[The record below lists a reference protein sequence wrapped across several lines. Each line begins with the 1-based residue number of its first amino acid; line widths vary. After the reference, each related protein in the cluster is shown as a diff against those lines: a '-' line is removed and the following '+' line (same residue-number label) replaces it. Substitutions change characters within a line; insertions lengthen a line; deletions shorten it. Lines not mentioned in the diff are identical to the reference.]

1 MSACCDTP
9 AFVPP
14 AAPPPP
20 AALKTVVLIGPPNSG
35 KSTLF
40 NRLTGLRQ
48 KVANYP
54 GVTVEQRMGL
64 MAGVGRDDLT
74 LIDLPGI
81 YSLTPYSED
90 ARVSIDVL
98 RGKMPGTPK
107 PDAVI
112 LVLDSLHLTRQLMLA
127 APVLAVGLP
136 TLVLLNMSDLM
147 ESRGGHIDSL
157 KLARELG
164 APVAQISATHGTGL
178 DAVPLFLNQQTDREA
193 ASPSPCRSSA
203 TPPAPTPGPR
213 RSAAAPATRP
223 RSRSKAPARSTTS
236 SSIASGG
243 RCSSSSSSSAS
254 LRSSSPSASR
264 SPTALATS
272 SPASATSSVPLLP
285 AGWLQSLLLDGAWK
299 GISSVLVFLPQILLL
314 FLFIGILEDS
324 GYLARAALIA
334 DRVMRTIGLNGKAF
348 IPLLSAYA
356 CAVPAIMATRTIE
369 NKRDRL
375 ATILVTPFMTCSARL
390 PVYML
395 LIAAFIPNT
404 VYLHGFLGL
413 RTIVMLSLYL
423 AGFVGAMTTA
433 WLLKSSIL
441 KSSETPFI
449 LELPQYRM
457 PTLRMNGPDAQ
468 GGHAVL
474 RQFEDE
480 GRFAGFED
488 GAFEQPGGGHGADKA
503 GQIEAEHDD
512 GAQAEEAVEVGDV
525 GDEGGDEQHVDGQAR
540 RAGHEGRDED
550 GGEAVALV
558 LDGARGHDGGN
569 GAGVGGE
576 QGNEGLAVESDGAHD
591 AVGDERGAGQVAGVF
606 EDSDEEEQQ
615 QNLRQEDEHG
625 GDALPCA
632 VEQQRL
638 QPAGGQQGTD
648 EFAHAG
654 EDVAEAVGERLADG
668 EDHFKDADDDDEKQ
682 QRPPDAMEED
692 VVDLAGVLGGER
704 GAVAGAAADLRG
716 PGVGA
721 GGVAEHGQ
729 GQRLGGCRARSAD

>member
-1 MSACCDTP
+1 MNACCETP
-9 AFVPP
+9 AFQPP
-14 AAPPPP
+14 TTPPP
-20 AALKTVVLIGPPNSG
+20 AGALKTVVLIGPPNSG

-147 ESRGGHIDSL
+147 ESRGGQIDSL

-178 DAVPLFLNQQTDREA
+178 DAVPLFLHQQTDRSAAKPLALPVLGNA
-193 ASPSPCRSSA
+193 ASAHTWAAQVSRK
-203 TPPAPTPGPR
+203 TGYRAPLSVEGTRKIDNILLHRIWGPLLFLLVVVGVFEVVF
-213 RSAAAPATRP
+213 SIGQPM
-223 RSRSKAPARSTTS
+223 SDGFGDILARM
-236 SSIASGG
+236 GEFV
-243 RCSSSSSSSAS
+243 R
-254 LRSSSPSASR
+254 
-264 SPTALATS
+264 
-272 SPASATSSVPLLP
+272 PLLP
-285 AGWLQSLLLDGAWK
+285 AGWLQSLVLDGAWK

-369 NKRDRL
+369 NRRDRL

-395 LIAAFIPNT
+395 LIAAFIPNIA
-404 VYLHGFLGL
+404 YLHGFLGL
-413 RTIVMLSLYL
+413 RTVVMLSLYL

-457 PTLRMNGPDAQ
+457 PTLRSLALRLIDRAR
-468 GGHAVL
+468 VFL
-474 RQFEDE
+474 RQAGTVILCVTLALWVLAHLPVVHVAGGSWSAPGLADSVI
-480 GRFAGFED
+480 GRLGHFIEPAIAPLGFNWKIGIGLLSSVLAREVMVSTM
-488 GAFEQPGGGHGADKA
+488 GTLYGADPA
-503 GQIEAEHDD
+503 TQAMHLQTALHHDM
-512 GAQAEEAVEVGDV
+512 
-525 GDEGGDEQHVDGQAR
+525 
-540 RAGHEGRDED
+540 
-550 GGEAVALV
+550 
-558 LDGARGHDGGN
+558 
-569 GAGVGGE
+569 
-576 QGNEGLAVESDGAHD
+576 
-591 AVGDERGAGQVAGVF
+591 
-606 EDSDEEEQQ
+606 
-615 QNLRQEDEHG
+615 
-625 GDALPCA
+625 
-632 VEQQRL
+632 
-638 QPAGGQQGTD
+638 T
-648 EFAHAG
+648 
-654 EDVAEAVGERLADG
+654 
-668 EDHFKDADDDDEKQ
+668 
-682 QRPPDAMEED
+682 
-692 VVDLAGVLGGER
+692 LGGALALMIFFAFAMQCTSTM
-704 GAVAGAAADLRG
+704 AVVRRETNSWRWPAVQFLYMLALAWGAAFVVNHIAMALF
-716 PGVGA
+716 
-721 GGVAEHGQ
+721 
-729 GQRLGGCRARSAD
+729 S

>member
-1 MSACCDTP
+1 MNDCC
-9 AFVPP
+9 
-14 AAPPPP
+14 APPPFQPPTLPPP
-20 AALKTVVLIGPPNSG
+20 AGALRTIVLIGPPNAG

-48 KVANYP
+48 KVANFP

-98 RGKMPGTPK
+98 GGKMPGTPK
-107 PDAVI
+107 PDAVL

-127 APVLAVGLP
+127 APVLAQGLP

-147 ESRGGHIDSL
+147 EARGGHIDAL

-164 APVAQISATHGTGL
+164 APVALISAVHGTGL
-178 DAVPLFLNQQTDREA
+178 EAVSLFLNQNTDR
-193 ASPSPCRSSA
+193 
-203 TPPAPTPGPR
+203 
-213 RSAAAPATRP
+213 AAAKPLTLPVVGNALSAHTWAAQV
-223 RSRSKAPARSTTS
+223 SRRTGYRAPLSVEN
-236 SSIASGG
+236 
-243 RCSSSSSSSAS
+243 
-254 LRSSSPSASR
+254 SR
-264 SPTALATS
+264 KIDDVLLHRIWGPLLFLVVVIGVFEVVFAVGQPLSDGCGVILAQIGNL
-272 SPASATSSVPLLP
+272 VRPLLP
-285 AGWLQSLLLDGAWK
+285 AGWIQSLLLDGAWK

-324 GYLARAALIA
+324 GYLSRAALIA

-356 CAVPAIMATRTIE
+356 CAVPAIMATRVIE

-404 VYLHGFLGL
+404 VYLDGLLGL

-457 PTLRMNGPDAQ
+457 PTLRSLAMRLVDRAK
-468 GGHAVL
+468 VFL
-474 RQFEDE
+474 RQ
-480 GRFAGFED
+480 AGTIILCVTM
-488 GAFEQPGGGHGADKA
+488 ALWVLAHLPVLHGA
-503 GQIEAEHDD
+503 
-512 GAQAEEAVEVGDV
+512 
-525 GDEGGDEQHVDGQAR
+525 
-540 RAGHEGRDED
+540 
-550 GGEAVALV
+550 
-558 LDGARGHDGGN
+558 N
-569 GAGVGGE
+569 GAYTTPELADSLIGRLGHFIEPAIAPLGFNWKI
-576 QGNEGLAVESDGAHD
+576 GIGLLSSVLAREVMVSTM
-591 AVGDERGAGQVAGVF
+591 
-606 EDSDEEEQQ
+606 
-615 QNLRQEDEHG
+615 
-625 GDALPCA
+625 
-632 VEQQRL
+632 
-638 QPAGGQQGTD
+638 GTLY
-648 EFAHAG
+648 G
-654 EDVAEAVGERLADG
+654 AEADTHALSLQTAL
-668 EDHFKDADDDDEKQ
+668 HS
-682 QRPPDAMEED
+682 
-692 VVDLAGVLGGER
+692 DL
-704 GAVAGAAADLRG
+704 
-716 PGVGA
+716 
-721 GGVAEHGQ
+721 
-729 GQRLGGCRARSAD
+729 RLGGAMALMIFFAFAMQCTSTMAVVRRETNSWKWPAVQFLYMLAMAYGAAFVVNHVVMAFGG